1 MLRLFLQGIRPSI
14 MVEEIA
20 REFEVSERAIWKDWS
35 KRVNWLPVMLVL
47 DPGNSGEKAA
57 ELIAMLDEVRKQ
69 LWRVY
74 RNADNSNAEVG
85 ALKQITESIEKEFKI
100 RHGLGL
106 FSTISHVMTPQII
119 YRSRESKILESP
131 DIGLNKKLIG
141 LSCEAE
147 AQ

>member
-1 MLRLFLQGIRPSI
+1 

-35 KRVNWLPVMLVL
+35 NRVSWLPVMLVL
-47 DPGNSGEKAA
+47 DPGNSAEKAA
-57 ELIAMLDEVRKQ
+57 ELRAMLDEVRKQ

-74 RNADNSNAEVG
+74 INADNSNAEVG

-106 FSTISHVMTPQII
+106 FSSISGEIKPQIMH
-119 YRSRESKILESP
+119 RLSESEITHSHDAEP
-131 DIGLNKKLIG
+131 NKKLIA
-141 LSCEAE
+141 LSNEAE
-147 AQ
+147 AP